1 MNIHDEI
8 TIPGQEARYG
18 DVPAWLTNSAVWPAV
33 KAQTGGG
40 QLFLHQAMGLD
51 LLGQGHN
58 LVISTGT
65 ASGKSLVFQA
75 PTLHHLVAN
84 PNATAVAVYPI
95 KALARDQVI
104 RWQSMA
110 EAAGLDPGS
119 INRIDGDVRDLT
131 QRREIL
137 QRTRLALMTPDV
149 IQQWLMAYSEP
160 LYGKRP
166 LRHDLREV
174 QNTQYNVRRFLSNLA
189 FLILDEAHTY
199 DGALGTHCLYL
210 LHRLQQKRRE
220 LMAQFEPLRVIA
232 ASATIHNPAQ
242 HLETLTGLP
251 FQVVDDRYN
260 GSPRAELTVQHVVGR
275 EPHDEGWRDLQAA
288 VREVISEDPDRS
300 YIAFIDDRQLAER
313 AAAGIEAARS
323 ITEDAIIVESRD
335 AMAYRSGLMRRER
348 IEEALRDGDIRGLAS
363 TSAMEMGID
372 IPDLQVG
379 FNLGLPHSVGK
390 LRQRAGRVG
399 RTGPGR
405 FIIVAPRHALQF
417 HEDSLDVYWNQ
428 AVEPARLYPSNPNIK
443 NTHGRCLAKE
453 TDLNGM
459 ERAIPSPTDAW
470 PEQLPQTLR
479 EIARGDHYAPEF
491 QTGDPQQ
498 PHRNDIRD
506 AADGRARI
514 MQLMPGGDMELLTSE
529 VTRREAARDAYP
541 LATYL
546 HAKQSY
552 SVLAWRESP
561 GETVI
566 TARHALP
573 RETRPITRSGATVT
587 LQQPRT
593 STLGHLE
600 YCTHAQAVAW
610 ERIVGCSIREQGD
623 ADWRDVHYGV
633 EGIPEVVTNLRTT
646 ATVIIVWQDWFDD
659 AGTRRDVARALRTVL
674 CSREAIHPADIRTTH
689 QNVQVVRDGRSSEVR
704 RAIVLWDKVGGG
716 LGLSK
721 AVADNLG
728 RYTQALLEIARSS
741 GLRSERERLL
751 REDTAALLHR
761 WAAAVAPHTLGPE
774 QTPAITE
781 YGGTTFRSQLE
792 ARWAAYFDRRGIAWE
807 YEPARFDGWT
817 PDFRLAMDGAMVYAE
832 VKPVTEFPMDVGQ
845 QVLNAGCDADVL
857 ILGSSPRHAW
867 RYRDGG
873 WCPADLG
880 PPEPSSDLG
889 EIPLPDGELSL

>member
-18 DVPAWLTNSAVWPAV
+18 DAPDWLTASPAWPAV
-33 KAQTGGG
+33 KAQTGDG
-40 QLFLHQAMGLD
+40 QLYLHQAMGLE
-51 LLGQGHN
+51 LVGQGHN

-75 PTLHHLVAN
+75 PTLDHLAAN
-84 PNATAVAVYPI
+84 PNATAIAIYPI

-110 EAAGLDPGS
+110 EAAGVDPSS

-131 QRREIL
+131 ERRQIL

-174 QNTQYNVRRFLSNLA
+174 QNTQYNVRRFISNLA

-210 LHRLQQKRRE
+210 LHRLQQKRKE
-220 LMAQFEPLRVIA
+220 LMAEFSALRVIA
-232 ASATIHNPAQ
+232 ASATIHNPSL

-260 GSPRAELTVQHVVGR
+260 GSPRAELTVQHVIGR

-348 IEEALRDGDIRGLAS
+348 IEEALREGDIRGLAS
-363 TSAMEMGID
+363 TSAMEMGMD

-379 FNLGLPHSVGK
+379 FNLGLPHSVGRV
-390 LRQRAGRVG
+390 RQRAGRVG

-405 FIIVAPRHALQF
+405 FIIVAPRHAFQF
-417 HEDSLDVYWNQ
+417 HEDSLETYWGQ
-428 AVEPARLYPSNPNIK
+428 PVEPARLYPSNPNIR

-498 PHRNDIRD
+498 PHRKDIRD

-514 MQLMPGGDMELLTSE
+514 VQLMPGGEMELLTSE
-529 VTRREAARDAYP
+529 MTRREAARDAYP
-541 LATYL
+541 LATYF

-552 SVLAWRESP
+552 SILAWRESD
-561 GETVI
+561 GDTVI
-566 TARHALP
+566 TARHAPP

-587 LQQPRT
+587 LQQPRV
-593 STLGHLE
+593 SDLGHLE

-610 ERIVGCSIREQGD
+610 ERIVGCSVREPGD
-623 ADWRDVHYGV
+623 GEWRDVHYGP
-633 EGIPEVVTNLRTT
+633 EGIPEVETNLRTT
-646 ATVIIVWQDWFDD
+646 ATIIIVWEDWFDD
-659 AGTRRDVARALRTVL
+659 ASTRRDVARALRTVM
-674 CSREAIHPADIRTTH
+674 CSRESLHPADIRTTH
-689 QNVQVVRDGRSSEVR
+689 QNIQVVRDGRSSEVR

-721 AVADNLG
+721 AIADNLG
-728 RYTQALLEIARSS
+728 RYTQALLEIARQP
-741 GLRSERERLL
+741 GQRSERERLL
-751 REDTAALLHR
+751 REDTAVALHR
-761 WAAAVAPHTLGPE
+761 WAAAVAPNTLGAE
-774 QTPAITE
+774 QTPLITE
-781 YGGTTFRSQLE
+781 YGGVTFRSQLE
-792 ARWAAYFDRRGIAWE
+792 ARWAAYFDKRGISWE
-807 YEPARFDGWT
+807 YEPARFDGWR
-817 PDFRLAMDGAMVYAE
+817 PDFRLVLGGVEAYAE
-832 VKPVTEFPMDVGQ
+832 VKPVTEFPMDVAQ
-845 QVLNAGCDADVL
+845 RVLNAGWTGDIL
-857 ILGSSPRHAW
+857 ILGQGPRHAW
-867 RYRDGG
+867 SYRDGG
-873 WCPADLG
+873 WG
-880 PPEPSSDLG
+880 SMVFNT
-889 EIPLPDGELSL
+889 

>member
-1 MNIHDEI
+1 MNIRDEI
-8 TIPGQEARYG
+8 TIPGQEARHG
-18 DVPAWLTNSAVWPAV
+18 DAPAWLSASPAWPAV
-33 KAQTGGG
+33 NAQTDDG
-40 QLFLHQAMGLD
+40 QLYLHQAMGLE
-51 LLGQGHN
+51 LVGQGHN

-75 PTLHHLVAN
+75 PTLDHLATN
-84 PNATAVAVYPI
+84 PNATAIAVYPI

-104 RWQSMA
+104 RWQNMA
-110 EAAGLDPGS
+110 EAAGLDPAA

-131 QRREIL
+131 ERRQIL

-174 QNTQYNVRRFLSNLA
+174 QNTQYNVRRFISNLA

-210 LHRLQQKRRE
+210 LHRLQQKRQE
-220 LMAQFEPLRVIA
+220 LMAQFEPLRFIA

-242 HLETLTGLP
+242 HLETLTGRP

-260 GSPRAELTVQHVVGR
+260 GSPRAELIVQHVVGR
-275 EPHDEGWRDLQAA
+275 EPHDDGWRDLQAA
-288 VREVISEDPDRS
+288 VREVISEDPERS
-300 YIAFIDDRQLAER
+300 YIAFIGDRQLAER

-348 IEEALRDGDIRGLAS
+348 IEEALRSGDIRGLAS
-363 TSAMEMGID
+363 TSAMEMGIN

-379 FNLGLPHSVGK
+379 FNLGLPHSVGRVK
-390 LRQRAGRVG
+390 QRAGRVG

-405 FIIVAPRHALQF
+405 FIIVAPCHAFQF
-417 HEDSLDVYWNQ
+417 HKESLAAYWEQ
-428 AVEPARLYPSNPNIK
+428 PVEPARLYPSNPNIK

-498 PHRNDIRD
+498 PHRGDIRD

-514 MQLMPGGDMELLTSE
+514 VQLMPGGESQPLTTELLTSE

-541 LATYL
+541 LATYF

-552 SVLAWRESP
+552 SILAWREANN
-561 GETVI
+561 ETVI
-566 TARHALP
+566 TARHAPP
-573 RETRPITRSGATVT
+573 RETRPIVRSGATVT
-587 LQQPRT
+587 LQQPRA

-610 ERIVGCSIREQGD
+610 ERIVGCSIREPGD
-623 ADWRDVHYGV
+623 GEWRDVNYGD
-633 EGIPEVVTNLRTT
+633 EGIPEVATNLRTT
-646 ATVIIVWQDWFDD
+646 ATVIIIWEDWFDD
-659 AGTRRDVARALRTVL
+659 VNTRRDVARALRTVL
-674 CSREAIHPADIRTTH
+674 CSRESIHPADIRTTH
-689 QNVQVVRDGRSSEVR
+689 QNVQVVRDGRSSEVH

-728 RYTQALLEIARSS
+728 RYTQALLEIARQPDQ
-741 GLRSERERLL
+741 RPERDRLI
-751 REDTAALLHR
+751 REDTAVLLHR

-774 QTPAITE
+774 QTPVITE
-781 YGGTTFRSQLE
+781 YMGVTFRSQLE
-792 ARWAAYFDRRGIAWE
+792 ARWAAHFDRQGIPWE
-807 YEPARFDGWT
+807 YEPAQFNGWT
-817 PDFRLAMDGAMVYAE
+817 PDFRLVLNGAETYAE
-832 VKPVTEFPMDVGQ
+832 VKPVTEFPMDVAQ
-845 QVLNAGCDADVL
+845 RLLNAGCGGDVI
-857 ILGSSPRHAW
+857 ILGQGPRHVW
-867 RYRDGG
+867 RYRNNG
-873 WCPADLG
+873 WN
-880 PPEPSSDLG
+880 
-889 EIPLPDGELSL
+889 PLEFDA

>member
-1 MNIHDEI
+1 MDIHDEI
-8 TIPGQEARYG
+8 TIPGQEARHG
-18 DVPAWLTNSAVWPAV
+18 AVPAWLADSQIWPAV
-33 KAQTGGG
+33 NAQTDGG
-40 QLFLHQAMGLD
+40 QLYLHQAMGLE

-75 PTLHHLVAN
+75 PTLDHLATH
-84 PNATAVAVYPI
+84 PNATAIAIYPI
-95 KALARDQVI
+95 KALARDQVV

-110 EAAGLDPGS
+110 EAAGLDPAA

-131 QRREIL
+131 ERRQIL

-160 LYGKRP
+160 LYGRRP

-210 LHRLQQKRRE
+210 LHRLQQKRKE

-232 ASATIHNPAQ
+232 ASATIHNAAQ
-242 HLETLTGLP
+242 HLETLTGRP

-275 EPHDEGWRDLQAA
+275 EPHDEGWRDLQTA
-288 VREVISEDPDRS
+288 VREVISDDPDRS
-300 YIAFIDDRQLAER
+300 YIAFVDDRQLAER

-335 AMAYRSGLMRRER
+335 AMAYRSGLMHRGR
-348 IEEALRDGDIRGLAS
+348 IEEALRAGDIRGLAS

-379 FNLGLPHSVGK
+379 FNLGLPHSVGRV
-390 LRQRAGRVG
+390 RQRAGRVG

-405 FIIVAPRHALQF
+405 FIIVAPRHAFQF
-417 HEDSLDVYWNQ
+417 HEDSLEIYWQ
-428 AVEPARLYPSNPNIK
+428 QPVEPARLYPSNPNIR

-479 EIARGDHYAPEF
+479 EIARGEHYAPEF

-514 MQLMPGGDMELLTSE
+514 VQLMPGGEMELLTSE

-541 LATYL
+541 LATYF

-552 SVLAWRESP
+552 SIEGWHESG

-566 TARHALP
+566 TARHAPP
-573 RETRPITRSGATVT
+573 RETRPITHSGATVT
-587 LQQPRT
+587 LQQPRV

-600 YCTHAQAVAW
+600 YCTHAQAVTW
-610 ERIVGCSIREQGD
+610 ERIVGCSLREPGD
-623 ADWRDVHYGV
+623 SEWRDVHYGA
-633 EGIPEVVTNLRTT
+633 ENIPEVVSNLRTT
-646 ATVIIVWQDWFDD
+646 ATVIIIWEDWFDD
-659 AGTRRDVARALRTVL
+659 ANTRRDVARALRTVM

-689 QNVQVVRDGRSSEVR
+689 QNVQVVRDGRGSEVQ

-721 AVADNLG
+721 AIADNLG
-728 RYTQALLEIARSS
+728 RYTQALLEIARQP
-741 GLRSERERLL
+741 GQRSERERLL
-751 REDTAALLHR
+751 REDTADQLHR
-761 WAAAVAPHTLGPE
+761 WAVAVAPQTMSPE
-774 QTPAITE
+774 QTPLITE
-781 YGGTTFRSQLE
+781 YGGVTFRSQLE

-807 YEPARFDGWT
+807 YEPARFTGWT
-817 PDFRLAMDGAMVYAE
+817 PDFRLTLEGIEAYAE
-832 VKPVTEFPMDVGQ
+832 VKPVSEFPMDVAQ
-845 QVLNAGCDADVL
+845 RILNAGCDADIL
-857 ILGSSPRHAW
+857 ILGQGSRHVW
-867 RYRDGG
+867 RY
-873 WCPADLG
+873 
-880 PPEPSSDLG
+880 
-889 EIPLPDGELSL
+889 DGERWNRLDLTADFESSQ

>member
-75 PTLHHLVAN
+75 PTLHHLAAN
-84 PNATAVAVYPI
+84 PNATAVAIYPI

>member
-8 TIPGQEARYG
+8 TIPGQEARHG
-18 DVPAWLTNSAVWPAV
+18 DAPAWLRAGPAWPAV
-33 KAQTGGG
+33 RAQTGDG
-40 QLFLHQAMGLD
+40 QLYLHQAMGLE
-51 LLGQGHN
+51 LVGQGHN

-75 PTLHHLVAN
+75 PALHHLVAN
-84 PNATAVAVYPI
+84 PNATAVAIYPI

-104 RWQSMA
+104 RWQEMA
-110 EAAGLDPGS
+110 EAAGLDPAT

-131 QRREIL
+131 ERRQIL
-137 QRTRLALMTPDV
+137 QQTRLALMTPDV

-174 QNTQYNVRRFLSNLA
+174 QNTQYNVRRFISNLA

-210 LHRLQQKRRE
+210 LHRLQQKRKE

-288 VREVISEDPDRS
+288 VREVISEDPDHS

-348 IEEALRDGDIRGLAS
+348 IEEALRSGDIRGLAS

-379 FNLGLPHSVGK
+379 FNLGLPHSVGRLK
-390 LRQRAGRVG
+390 QRAGRVG

-405 FIIVAPRHALQF
+405 FIIIAPRHAFQF
-417 HEDSLDVYWNQ
+417 HEDSLAAYWEQ
-428 AVEPARLYPSNPNIK
+428 PVEPARLYPSNPNIK

-514 MQLMPGGDMELLTSE
+514 VQLMPVGEGESLATELLTSE

-541 LATYL
+541 LATYF

-552 SVLAWRESP
+552 SILAWRETG

-566 TARHALP
+566 TARHAPP

-587 LQQPRT
+587 LQQPRA

-610 ERIVGCSIREQGD
+610 ERIVGCSIREPGD
-623 ADWRDVHYGV
+623 GEWRDVHYGA

-646 ATVIIVWQDWFDD
+646 ATVIIIWEDWFDD
-659 AGTRRDVARALRTVL
+659 ANTRRDVARALRTVM
-674 CSREAIHPADIRTTH
+674 CSRESIHPADIRTTH

-728 RYTQALLEIARSS
+728 RYTQALLEIVRHP
-741 GLRSERERLL
+741 GQRSERERLL
-751 REDTAALLHR
+751 REDTAAALHR
-761 WAAAVAPHTLGPE
+761 WAANVAPDTLNPE
-774 QTPAITE
+774 QTPVITE

-792 ARWAAYFDRRGIAWE
+792 ARWAAYFDKRGITWE
-807 YEPARFDGWT
+807 YEPVQFDGWT
-817 PDFRLAMDGAMVYAE
+817 PDFRLVMDGVQVYAE
-832 VKPVTEFPMDVGQ
+832 VKPVTEFPMDVAQ
-845 QVLNAGCDADVL
+845 RILNAGCGDDVL
-857 ILGSSPRHAW
+857 ILGNGPRHAW
-867 RYRDGG
+867 RYDGDG
-873 WCPADLG
+873 WSAVNLTT
-880 PPEPSSDLG
+880 
-889 EIPLPDGELSL
+889 

>member
-8 TIPGQEARYG
+8 TIPGQEARHS
-18 DVPAWLTNSAVWPAV
+18 DAPVWLTASPVWPAV
-33 KAQTGGG
+33 KGQTGGG
-40 QLFLHQAMGLD
+40 HLYLHQAMGLE
-51 LLGQGHN
+51 LVGQGHN
-58 LVISTGT
+58 VVISTGT

-75 PTLHHLVAN
+75 PTLHHLVTN
-84 PNATAVAVYPI
+84 PNATAIAVYPI
-95 KALARDQVI
+95 KALARDQVT
-104 RWQSMA
+104 RWQGMA
-110 EAAGLDPGS
+110 EAAGLDPEG

-131 QRREIL
+131 ERRQIL

-174 QNTQYNVRRFLSNLA
+174 QNTQYNVRRFISNLA

-210 LHRLQQKRRE
+210 LHRLQQKRKE
-220 LMAQFEPLRVIA
+220 LMAEFQPLRVIA

-251 FQVVDDRYN
+251 FQVVDERYN

-275 EPHDEGWRDLQAA
+275 EPHDQGWRDLQAA
-288 VREVISEDPDRS
+288 VREVISENLDRS

-313 AAAGIEAARS
+313 AAAGIEAAHS

-348 IEEALRDGDIRGLAS
+348 IEEALRSGDIRGLAS

-372 IPDLQVG
+372 IPDLQVA
-379 FNLGLPHSVGK
+379 FNLGLPHSVGRVK
-390 LRQRAGRVG
+390 QRAGRVG

-405 FIIVAPRHALQF
+405 FIIVAPRHAFQF
-417 HEDSLDVYWNQ
+417 HEDSLANYWEQ
-428 AVEPARLYPSNPNIK
+428 AVEPARLYPSNPNIR

-459 ERAIPSPTDAW
+459 ERSIPSPTDAW
-470 PEQLPQTLR
+470 PDQLPQTLR

-514 MQLMPGGDMELLTSE
+514 VQLMPGGEGESLATELLTSE

-552 SVLAWRESP
+552 SVLAWRESG

-566 TARHALP
+566 TARHAPP

-587 LQQPRT
+587 LQQSRA

-610 ERIVGCSIREQGD
+610 ERIVGCSIREPGD
-623 ADWRDVHYGV
+623 SEWRDVHYGA

-646 ATVIIVWQDWFDD
+646 ATLIIIWEDWFDD
-659 AGTRRDVARALRTVL
+659 VNTRRDVARALRTVM
-674 CSREAIHPADIRTTH
+674 CSRESIHPADVRTTH
-689 QNVQVVRDGRSSEVR
+689 QNVQVVRDGRSSEVH

-728 RYTQALLEIARSS
+728 RYTQALLEIARQP
-741 GLRSERERLL
+741 GQRSERERLL
-751 REDTAALLHR
+751 REDTASLLHR
-761 WAAAVAPHTLGPE
+761 WAAAVVPNTLKPE
-774 QTPAITE
+774 QTPVITE
-781 YGGTTFRSQLE
+781 YGSVTFRSQLE
-792 ARWAAYFDRRGIAWE
+792 ARWAAWFDRRSIPWE
-807 YEPARFDGWT
+807 YEPARFGGWT
-817 PDFRLAMDGAMVYAE
+817 PDFRLILSGVEVYAE
-832 VKPVTEFPMDVGQ
+832 VKPVNEFPMDVAERI
-845 QVLNAGCDADVL
+845 LSSGCDCDVL
-857 ILGSSPRHAW
+857 VLGQGPRHAW
-867 RYRDGG
+867 RYRGDG
-873 WCPADLG
+873 WEPMDLTG
-880 PPEPSSDLG
+880 G
-889 EIPLPDGELSL
+889 R

>member
-1 MNIHDEI
+1 M
-8 TIPGQEARYG
+8 
-18 DVPAWLTNSAVWPAV
+18 
-33 KAQTGGG
+33 
-40 QLFLHQAMGLD
+40 
-51 LLGQGHN
+51 
-58 LVISTGT
+58 
-65 ASGKSLVFQA
+65 
-75 PTLHHLVAN
+75 
-84 PNATAVAVYPI
+84 
-95 KALARDQVI
+95 
-104 RWQSMA
+104 
-110 EAAGLDPGS
+110 
-119 INRIDGDVRDLT
+119 
-131 QRREIL
+131 
-137 QRTRLALMTPDV
+137 
-149 IQQWLMAYSEP
+149 
-160 LYGKRP
+160 
-166 LRHDLREV
+166 
-174 QNTQYNVRRFLSNLA
+174 RRFISNLA

-220 LMAQFEPLRVIA
+220 LMAQFEPLRIIA
-232 ASATIHNPAQ
+232 ASATTHNPAQ

-260 GSPRAELTVQHVVGR
+260 GSPRAELTVQHAVGR
-275 EPHDEGWRDLQAA
+275 DPHDEGWRDLQAA

-348 IEEALRDGDIRGLAS
+348 IEEALREGDIRGLAS

-390 LRQRAGRVG
+390 LKQRAGRVG

-405 FIIVAPRHALQF
+405 FIIMAPHHALQF
-417 HEDSLDVYWNQ
+417 HEDSLEMYWNQ
-428 AVEPARLYPSNPNIK
+428 PVEPARLYPSNPNIK

-514 MQLMPGGDMELLTSE
+514 VQLMPGGEMELLTSE

-552 SVLAWRESP
+552 SILAWRETG

-566 TARHALP
+566 TARHAPP

-587 LQQPRT
+587 LQQPRM
-593 STLGHLE
+593 SNLGHLE

-610 ERIVGCSIREQGD
+610 ERIVGCSIRETGD
-623 ADWRDVHYGV
+623 ADWRDVNYGA
-633 EGIPEVVTNLRTT
+633 EGIPETESLDN
-646 ATVIIVWQDWFDD
+646 DSEPGSYF
-659 AGTRRDVARALRTVL
+659 RRR
-674 CSREAIHPADIRTTH
+674 
-689 QNVQVVRDGRSSEVR
+689 
-704 RAIVLWDKVGGG
+704 
-716 LGLSK
+716 
-721 AVADNLG
+721 
-728 RYTQALLEIARSS
+728 
-741 GLRSERERLL
+741 
-751 REDTAALLHR
+751 
-761 WAAAVAPHTLGPE
+761 
-774 QTPAITE
+774 
-781 YGGTTFRSQLE
+781 
-792 ARWAAYFDRRGIAWE
+792 
-807 YEPARFDGWT
+807 
-817 PDFRLAMDGAMVYAE
+817 
-832 VKPVTEFPMDVGQ
+832 
-845 QVLNAGCDADVL
+845 
-857 ILGSSPRHAW
+857 
-867 RYRDGG
+867 
-873 WCPADLG
+873 
-880 PPEPSSDLG
+880 
-889 EIPLPDGELSL
+889 

>member
-1 MNIHDEI
+1 MDIRDEI
-8 TIPGQEARYG
+8 TIPGQEARHG
-18 DVPAWLTNSAVWPAV
+18 DVPAWLSASPVWNAV
-33 KAQTGGG
+33 
-40 QLFLHQAMGLD
+40 
-51 LLGQGHN
+51 
-58 LVISTGT
+58 
-65 ASGKSLVFQA
+65 
-75 PTLHHLVAN
+75 
-84 PNATAVAVYPI
+84 

-104 RWQSMA
+104 RWQEMA
-110 EAAGLDPGS
+110 KVAGLDPAA

-131 QRREIL
+131 ERRQIL

-160 LYGKRP
+160 LYGRRP

-174 QNTQYNVRRFLSNLA
+174 QNTQYNVRRFISNLA

-251 FQVVDDRYN
+251 FQVVDDGYN

-348 IEEALRDGDIRGLAS
+348 IEEALRAGGIRGLAS
-363 TSAMEMGID
+363 TSAMEMGMD

-379 FNLGLPHSVGK
+379 FNLGLPHSVGRLK
-390 LRQRAGRVG
+390 QRAGRVG

-405 FIIVAPRHALQF
+405 FIIVAPRRAFQF
-417 HEDSLDVYWNQ
+417 HEDSLDTYWNQ
-428 AVEPARLYPSNPNIK
+428 PVDPARLYPSNPNIR

-470 PEQLPQTLR
+470 PEKLPQTLR

-514 MQLMPGGDMELLTSE
+514 MQLMPGGEMELLTSE
-529 VTRREAARDAYP
+529 MTRREAARDAYP
-541 LATYL
+541 LATYF

-552 SVLAWRESP
+552 SVLAWRETG

-566 TARHALP
+566 TARHAP
-573 RETRPITRSGATVT
+573 PSETRPIIRSGATVT
-587 LQQPRT
+587 LQEPRA

-610 ERIVGCSIREQGD
+610 ERIVGCSVREPGD
-623 ADWRDVHYGV
+623 AEWRDIHYGA
-633 EGIPEVVTNLRTT
+633 EGIPEVVSNLRTT
-646 ATVIIVWQDWFDD
+646 ATAIIIWEDWFDD
-659 AGTRRDVARALRTVL
+659 ANTRRDVARALRTVM
-674 CSREAIHPADIRTTH
+674 CSREAVHPADIRTTH
-689 QNVQVVRDGRSSEVR
+689 QNVLVVRDGRSSEVP
-704 RAIVLWDKVGGG
+704 RAVAIWDKVGGG

-728 RYTQALLEIARSS
+728 RYTQALLEIARQP
-741 GLRSERERLL
+741 GQRSERDRLL
-751 REDTAALLHR
+751 REATAAALHR
-761 WAAAVAPHTLGPE
+761 WATAVAPNTLGPE
-774 QTPAITE
+774 QAPVITE
-781 YGGTTFRSQLE
+781 YGGITFRSQLE
-792 ARWAAYFDRRGIAWE
+792 ARWAAYFDRHSISWE
-807 YEPARFDGWT
+807 YEPARFSGWT
-817 PDFRLAMDGAMVYAE
+817 PDFRLVLDGGEAYAE
-832 VKPVTEFPMDVGQ
+832 VKPVSEFPMDVAQ
-845 QVLNAGCDADVL
+845 RLLNAGCNGDIF
-857 ILGSSPRHAW
+857 ILGRGPRHIW
-867 RYRDGG
+867 RYRGEG
-873 WCPADLG
+873 WMPT
-880 PPEPSSDLG
+880 
-889 EIPLPDGELSL
+889 ELVQ

>member
-18 DVPAWLTNSAVWPAV
+18 DAPAWLTASPAWPAV
-33 KAQTGGG
+33 RAQTGDG
-40 QLFLHQAMGLD
+40 QLYLHQSMGLE
-51 LLGQGHN
+51 LVGQGHN

-84 PNATAVAVYPI
+84 PNATAIAIYPI

-110 EAAGLDPGS
+110 EAAGLDPDS

-131 QRREIL
+131 ERRQVL

-174 QNTQYNVRRFLSNLA
+174 QNTQYNVRRFISNLA

-260 GSPRAELTVQHVVGR
+260 GSPRAAITVQHVVGR

-288 VREVISEDPDRS
+288 VREVISENPDRS

-348 IEEALRDGDIRGLAS
+348 IEKALRDGDIRGLAS

-379 FNLGLPHSVGK
+379 FNLGLPHSVGRVK
-390 LRQRAGRVG
+390 QRAGRVG

-405 FIIVAPRHALQF
+405 FVIVAPRHAFQF
-417 HEDSLDVYWNQ
+417 HEDSLAAYWQ
-428 AVEPARLYPSNPNIK
+428 QPVEPARLYPSNPNIK

-506 AADGRARI
+506 ASDGRARI
-514 MQLMPGGDMELLTSE
+514 VQLMPGGEGEPLSTELLTSE

-541 LATYL
+541 LATYF

-552 SVLAWRESP
+552 SVLAWRES
-561 GETVI
+561 GAETVI
-566 TARHALP
+566 TARHAPP
-573 RETRPITRSGATVT
+573 RETRPIIRGGATVT
-587 LQQPRT
+587 LQQPRA

-610 ERIVGCSIREQGD
+610 ERIVGCSIREAGD
-623 ADWRDVHYGV
+623 GEWRDAHYGA

-646 ATVIIVWQDWFDD
+646 ATVIIIWEDWFDD
-659 AGTRRDVARALRTVL
+659 ANTRRDVARALRTVM
-674 CSREAIHPADIRTTH
+674 CSRESIHPADIRTTH

-721 AVADNLG
+721 AMANNLG
-728 RYTQALLEIARSS
+728 RYTQALLEVSRSS
-741 GLRSERERLL
+741 GQRLERDRLL
-751 REDTAALLHR
+751 REDTAALLRR
-761 WAAAVAPHTLGPE
+761 WAVAVAPHTLGPE
-774 QTPAITE
+774 QTPVITE
-781 YGGTTFRSQLE
+781 YGGVTFRSQLE
-792 ARWAAYFDRRGIAWE
+792 ARWAAYFDRRGIPWE
-807 YEPARFDGWT
+807 YEPAQFNGWT
-817 PDFRLAMDGAMVYAE
+817 PDFRLVLDGIQAYAE
-832 VKPVTEFPMDVGQ
+832 VKPVSEFPMDVAQ
-845 QVLNAGCDADVL
+845 RILNAGCGSDVL
-857 ILGSSPRHAW
+857 VLGQGPRHAW
-867 RYRDGG
+867 RYRGDS
-873 WCPADLG
+873 WYLAD
-880 PPEPSSDLG
+880 PMA
-889 EIPLPDGELSL
+889 

>member
-1 MNIHDEI
+1 MDIHSEI
-8 TIPGQEARYG
+8 TIPGQGARHG
-18 DVPAWLTNSAVWPAV
+18 DAPPWLSASPVWPEV
-33 KAQTGGG
+33 KTQTGDG
-40 QLFLHQAMGLD
+40 QLYLHQAMALA

-75 PTLHHLVAN
+75 PTLHHLATN
-84 PNATAVAVYPI
+84 PSATAIAIYPI

-104 RWQSMA
+104 RWQNMA
-110 EAAGLDPGS
+110 EAAGLDPAS

-131 QRREIL
+131 ERRQIL

-160 LYGKRP
+160 LYGRRP

-199 DGALGTHCLYL
+199 DGALGTHCFYL

-220 LMAQFEPLRVIA
+220 LMAQFEPLRMIA

-260 GSPRAELTVQHVVGR
+260 GSPRADLTVQHVVGR

-348 IEEALRDGDIRGLAS
+348 IEEALRAGDIRGLAS
-363 TSAMEMGID
+363 TSAMELGID

-379 FNLGLPHSVGK
+379 FNLGLPHSVGRLK
-390 LRQRAGRVG
+390 QRAGRVG
-399 RTGPGR
+399 RTGPGP
-405 FIIVAPRHALQF
+405 FIIVAPRHAFQF
-417 HEDSLDVYWNQ
+417 HEDSLAAYWEQ
-428 AVEPARLYPSNPNIK
+428 PVEPARLYPSNPNIQ

-470 PEQLPQTLR
+470 PEQLPQTLW

-514 MQLMPGGDMELLTSE
+514 VQLMPGGEMELLTSE

-541 LATYL
+541 LATYF

-552 SVLAWRESP
+552 SILAWRESG

-566 TARHALP
+566 TARHAPP

-587 LQQPRT
+587 LQQPRV
-593 STLGHLE
+593 SALGHLE

-610 ERIVGCSIREQGD
+610 ERIIGCSIREPGD
-623 ADWRDVHYGV
+623 AEWRDVNYGT
-633 EGIPEVVTNLRTT
+633 EGIPEVVSNLRTT
-646 ATVIIVWQDWFDD
+646 ATVIIIWEDWFDD
-659 AGTRRDVARALRTVL
+659 ANTRRDVAQALRTVL
-674 CSREAIHPADIRTTH
+674 CSRESIHPADIRTTH

-704 RAIVLWDKVGGG
+704 RAIVIWDKVGGG

-728 RYTQALLEIARSS
+728 RYTQALLEIARQP
-741 GLRSERERLL
+741 GQRSERDRLL
-751 REDTAALLHR
+751 REDTAAALHR
-761 WAAAVAPHTLGPE
+761 WAVAVAPNTLSPE
-774 QTPAITE
+774 QTPVITE
-781 YGGTTFRSQLE
+781 YGGVTFRSQLE
-792 ARWAAYFDRRGIAWE
+792 ARWAAWFDKRGIAWE
-807 YEPARFDGWT
+807 YEPVQFDGWT
-817 PDFRLAMDGAMVYAE
+817 PDFRLALEGVEAYAE
-832 VKPVTEFPMDVGQ
+832 VKPVSEFPMDVAQ
-845 QVLNAGCDADVL
+845 RILSAGCSGDVL
-857 ILGSSPRHAW
+857 ILGHGPRHAW
-867 RYRDGG
+867 RYRGDG
-873 WCPADLG
+873 WHLVDLTG
-880 PPEPSSDLG
+880 
-889 EIPLPDGELSL
+889 

>member
-1 MNIHDEI
+1 MDIHDEI
-8 TIPGQEARYG
+8 TIPGQEARHG
-18 DVPAWLTNSAVWPAV
+18 DAPAWLSASPTWPAV
-33 KAQTGGG
+33 KAQTGAG
-40 QLFLHQAMGLD
+40 QLYLHQAMGLD

-75 PTLHHLVAN
+75 PTLHHLAIH
-84 PNATAVAVYPI
+84 PNATAIAIYPI
-95 KALARDQVI
+95 KARARDQVI
-104 RWQSMA
+104 RWQNMA
-110 EAAGLDPGS
+110 KAAGLDPAA

-131 QRREIL
+131 ERRQIL

-160 LYGKRP
+160 LHGRRP

-174 QNTQYNVRRFLSNLA
+174 QNTQYNVRRFISNLA

-220 LMAQFEPLRVIA
+220 LMSQFEPLRVIA

-242 HLETLTGLP
+242 HLETLTGMP
-251 FQVVDDRYN
+251 FQVVEDRYN

-288 VREVISEDPDRS
+288 VREVIGEDPERS

-348 IEEALRDGDIRGLAS
+348 IEEALRAGDIRGLAS
-363 TSAMEMGID
+363 TGAMELGMD

-379 FNLGLPHSVGK
+379 FNLGLPHSVGRLK
-390 LRQRAGRVG
+390 QRAGRVG

-405 FIIVAPRHALQF
+405 FIIVAPRHAFQF
-417 HEDSLDVYWNQ
+417 HEDSLAVYWEQ
-428 AVEPARLYPSNPNIK
+428 PVEPARLYPSNPNIR

-459 ERAIPSPTDAW
+459 ERNIPSPTDAW

-514 MQLMPGGDMELLTSE
+514 
-529 VTRREAARDAYP
+529 
-541 LATYL
+541 
-546 HAKQSY
+546 
-552 SVLAWRESP
+552 
-561 GETVI
+561 
-566 TARHALP
+566 
-573 RETRPITRSGATVT
+573 
-587 LQQPRT
+587 
-593 STLGHLE
+593 
-600 YCTHAQAVAW
+600 
-610 ERIVGCSIREQGD
+610 
-623 ADWRDVHYGV
+623 
-633 EGIPEVVTNLRTT
+633 
-646 ATVIIVWQDWFDD
+646 
-659 AGTRRDVARALRTVL
+659 GT
-674 CSREAIHPADIRTTH
+674 
-689 QNVQVVRDGRSSEVR
+689 DGR
-704 RAIVLWDKVGGG
+704 A
-716 LGLSK
+716 
-721 AVADNLG
+721 
-728 RYTQALLEIARSS
+728 S
-741 GLRSERERLL
+741 GQRSERERLL
-751 REDTAALLHR
+751 REDTAATLHR
-761 WAAAVAPHTLGPE
+761 WAAAVAPNTLSPE
-774 QTPAITE
+774 QTPVITE

-792 ARWAAYFDRRGIAWE
+792 ARWAAYFNRRGITWE

-817 PDFRLAMDGAMVYAE
+817 PDFRLVMDGVEAYAE
-832 VKPVTEFPMDVGQ
+832 VKPVTEFPMDVAQ
-845 QVLNAGCDADVL
+845 RVLNAGCDADVL
-857 ILGSSPRHAW
+857 ILGNGPRHAW
-867 RYRDGG
+867 LHRDGG
-873 WCPADLG
+873 WGLVDVTA
-880 PPEPSSDLG
+880 
-889 EIPLPDGELSL
+889 

>member
-8 TIPGQEARYG
+8 TIPGQEARHG
-18 DVPAWLTNSAVWPAV
+18 DAPAWVSASPVWPAV
-33 KAQTGGG
+33 KAQTGDG
-40 QLFLHQAMGLD
+40 QLYLHQAMGLE
-51 LLGQGHN
+51 LVGQGHN

-75 PTLHHLVAN
+75 PALDHLAAN
-84 PNATAVAVYPI
+84 PNATAIAIYPI

-104 RWQSMA
+104 RWQEMA
-110 EAAGLDPGS
+110 EAAGLDPAA

-131 QRREIL
+131 ERRQVL

-174 QNTQYNVRRFLSNLA
+174 QNTQYNVRRFISNLA

-220 LMAQFEPLRVIA
+220 LMSEFEPLRVIA
-232 ASATIHNPAQ
+232 ASATIHNPAR

-300 YIAFIDDRQLAER
+300 YIAFVDDRQLAER

-348 IEEALRDGDIRGLAS
+348 IEEALRSGDIRGIAS

-379 FNLGLPHSVGK
+379 FNLGLPHSVGRV
-390 LRQRAGRVG
+390 RQRAGRVG

-405 FIIVAPRHALQF
+405 FIVVAPRHAFQF
-417 HEDSLDVYWNQ
+417 HENSLETYWQ
-428 AVEPARLYPSNPNIK
+428 QPVEPARLYPSNPNIR

-453 TDLNGM
+453 TDMNGM
-459 ERAIPSPTDAW
+459 ERSIPSPTDAW
-470 PEQLPQTLR
+470 PDQLPQTLK

-498 PHRNDIRD
+498 PHRGDIRD

-514 MQLMPGGDMELLTSE
+514 MQLMPGGEMELLTSE
-529 VTRREAARDAYP
+529 VSRREAARDAYP
-541 LATYL
+541 LATYF

-552 SVLAWRESP
+552 SILAWRESG

-566 TARHALP
+566 TARHAPP

-587 LQQPRT
+587 LQQARA

-610 ERIVGCSIREQGD
+610 ERIVGCSIRESGD
-623 ADWRDVHYGV
+623 AEWRDAHYGA
-633 EGIPEVVTNLRTT
+633 EGIPEVETNLRTT
-646 ATVIIVWQDWFDD
+646 ATVIIIWEDWFDD
-659 AGTRRDVARALRTVL
+659 ANTRRDVARALRTVL
-674 CSREAIHPADIRTTH
+674 CSRESVHPADIRTTH
-689 QNVQVVRDGRSSEVR
+689 QNVQVVRNGRNSEVS
-704 RAIVLWDKVGGG
+704 RAIVIWDKVGGG

-728 RYTQALLEIARSS
+728 RYTQSLLEIARQP
-741 GLRSERERLL
+741 GQRSEREHLL
-751 REDTAALLHR
+751 SENTATALHR
-761 WAAAVAPHTLGPE
+761 WAAAVAPNTLSPE
-774 QTPAITE
+774 QTPVVTE
-781 YGGTTFRSQLE
+781 YGDTVFRSQLE
-792 ARWAAYFDRRGIAWE
+792 ARWAAYFDNRGIAWE
-807 YEPARFDGWT
+807 YEPVRRDGWT
-817 PDFRLAMDGAMVYAE
+817 PDFRLVLNSVEAYAE
-832 VKPVTEFPMDVGQ
+832 VKPVSEFPMDVAQ
-845 QVLNAGCDADVL
+845 RILSSGCRDVV
-857 ILGSSPRHAW
+857 ILGQGPRHVW
-867 RYRDGG
+867 RYRGDG
-873 WCPADLG
+873 WAPVDLTA
-880 PPEPSSDLG
+880 
-889 EIPLPDGELSL
+889 

>member
-8 TIPGQEARYG
+8 KIPGQEARHG
-18 DVPAWLTNSAVWPAV
+18 EVPAWLADSPVWPAV
-33 KAQTGGG
+33 RAQTGGG
-40 QLFLHQAMGLD
+40 QLFLHQATGLE

-75 PTLHHLVAN
+75 PTLHHLATH
-84 PNATAVAVYPI
+84 PNATAIAIYPI

-104 RWQSMA
+104 RWRNLA
-110 EAAGLDPGS
+110 EAAGLDPAA

-131 QRREIL
+131 ERRQIL

-160 LYGKRP
+160 LYDKRP

-189 FLILDEAHTY
+189 YLILDEAHTY

-210 LHRLQQKRRE
+210 VQRLQQKRRE
-220 LMAQFEPLRVIA
+220 LMSRFEPLRVIA

-251 FQVVDDRYN
+251 FQVVDDRYD
-260 GSPRAELTVQHVVGR
+260 GSPRAELTVQHAVGR
-275 EPHDEGWRDLQAA
+275 APHDEGWRDLQDA
-288 VREVISEDPDRS
+288 VREVLSEDPERS
-300 YIAFIDDRQLAER
+300 YIAFVDDRQLAER

-348 IEEALRDGDIRGLAS
+348 IEEALRAGEIRGIAS
-363 TSAMEMGID
+363 TSAMELGID

-379 FNLGLPHSVGK
+379 FNLGLPHSVGRLK
-390 LRQRAGRVG
+390 QRAGRVG
-399 RTGPGR
+399 RNSPGQ
-405 FIIVAPRHALQF
+405 FIIVAPRHAFQF
-417 HEDSLDVYWNQ
+417 HDDSLETYWQ
-428 AVEPARLYPSNPNIK
+428 QPVEPARLYPSNPNIK
-443 NTHGRCLAKE
+443 NTHGRCLARE

-459 ERAIPSPTDAW
+459 ERDIPSPTDAW
-470 PEQLPQTLR
+470 PEQLPETLR

-514 MQLMPGGDMELLTSE
+514 VQILPEGETELLTSE
-529 VTRREAARDAYP
+529 ATRREAARDAHP
-541 LATYL
+541 LATYF

-552 SVLAWRESP
+552 SILGWRETR

-566 TARHALP
+566 TARHAPP
-573 RETRPITRSGATVT
+573 RETRPITRSGATLT

-593 STLGHLE
+593 SELGHLE

-610 ERIVGCSIREQGD
+610 ERIVGCAVREPGD
-623 ADWRDVHYGV
+623 GEWREVHYDG
-633 EGIPEVVTNLRTT
+633 EGIPEVMTSLRTT
-646 ATVIIVWQDWFDD
+646 ATLIIVWEEWFDD
-659 AGTRRDVARALRTVL
+659 ANTRRDVARALRTVM
-674 CSREAIHPADIRTTH
+674 CGRESIHPADIRTTH
-689 QNVQVVRDGRSSEVR
+689 QNIQVVRDGRSSEVS
-704 RAIVLWDKVGGG
+704 RAIVIWDRVGGG

-728 RYTQALLEIARSS
+728 RYTQSLLEIARQP
-741 GLRSERERLL
+741 GQRSEQERLL
-751 REDTAALLHR
+751 REDTAAALHR
-761 WAAAVAPHTLGPE
+761 WAASMAPHTMGSE
-774 QTPAITE
+774 NTPAITE
-781 YGGTTFRSQLE
+781 YAGTIFRSQLE
-792 ARWAAYFDRRGIAWE
+792 ARWAAYFDQRGIAWQ
-807 YEPARFDGWT
+807 YEPVRLSGWT
-817 PDFRLAMDGAMVYAE
+817 PDFRLVLNGAEAYAE
-832 VKPVTEFPMDVGQ
+832 VKPVSEFPMDVAQ
-845 QVLNAGCDADVL
+845 RVLNAGWTGDIL
-857 ILGSSPRHAW
+857 ILGREPRHAW
-867 RYRDGG
+867 RHRGDG
-873 WCPADLG
+873 WTPVDLAA
-880 PPEPSSDLG
+880 
-889 EIPLPDGELSL
+889 

>member
-18 DVPAWLTNSAVWPAV
+18 DVPGWLTDSAVWPAV
-33 KAQTGGG
+33 KDQTGGG
-40 QLFLHQAMGLD
+40 QLYLHQAMGLE

-160 LYGKRP
+160 LYGRRP

-174 QNTQYNVRRFLSNLA
+174 QNTQYNVRRFISNLA

-199 DGALGTHCLYL
+199 DGALSTHCLYL

-260 GSPRAELTVQHVVGR
+260 GSPRAELTVQHAVGR
-275 EPHDEGWRDLQAA
+275 DPHDEGWRDLQAA

-348 IEEALRDGDIRGLAS
+348 IEEALREGDIRGLAS
-363 TSAMEMGID
+363 TSTMEMGID

-390 LRQRAGRVG
+390 VKQRAGRVG

-405 FIIVAPRHALQF
+405 FIIIAPRHALQF
-417 HEDSLDVYWNQ
+417 HEDSLETYWNQ
-428 AVEPARLYPSNPNIK
+428 PVEPARLYPSNPNIK

-459 ERAIPSPTDAW
+459 ERSIPSPTDAW
-470 PEQLPQTLR
+470 PDQLPQTLR

-514 MQLMPGGDMELLTSE
+514 VQLMPGGEMELLTSE

-552 SVLAWRESP
+552 SVLAWRETG

-566 TARHALP
+566 TARHAPP
-573 RETRPITRSGATVT
+573 RETRPIIRSGSTVT
-587 LQQPRT
+587 LQQPRM

-610 ERIVGCSIREQGD
+610 EHIVGCSIRETGD
-623 ADWRDVHYGV
+623 ADWREVDYSA

-646 ATVIIVWQDWFDD
+646 ATVIIIWEDWFDD
-659 AGTRRDVARALRTVL
+659 ANTRRDVARALRTVL
-674 CSREAIHPADIRTTH
+674 CSRESIHPADIRTTH

-728 RYTQALLEIARSS
+728 CYTQALLEIARSS
-741 GLRSERERLL
+741 GQRSERERLL
-751 REDTAALLHR
+751 KEDTAALLHR
-761 WAAAVAPHTLGPE
+761 WAAAVAPNTLGPE

-792 ARWAAYFDRRGIAWE
+792 ARWAAHFDRRGITWE
-807 YEPARFDGWT
+807 YEPTRFDGWT
-817 PDFRLAMDGAMVYAE
+817 PDFRLVMDGAQVYAE
-832 VKPVTEFPMDVGQ
+832 VKPVSEFPMDVAQ
-845 QVLNAGCDADVL
+845 RIIHAGWGGDIL
-857 ILGSSPRHAW
+857 ILGQGPRRAW

-873 WCPADLG
+873 WGPTDLTV
-880 PPEPSSDLG
+880 
-889 EIPLPDGELSL
+889 

>member
-1 MNIHDEI
+1 MEIQDEI
-8 TIPGQEARYG
+8 TIPGQEARHG
-18 DVPAWLTNSAVWPAV
+18 ETPSWLAGSPTWPAV

-40 QLFLHQAMGLD
+40 QLYLHQAMGLE

-75 PTLHHLVAN
+75 PTLHHLATH
-84 PNATAVAVYPI
+84 PNATAIAIYPI
-95 KALARDQVI
+95 KALARDQVL
-104 RWQSMA
+104 RWRNMA
-110 EAAGLDPGS
+110 EAAGLDPAG

-131 QRREIL
+131 ERRLIL

-160 LYGKRP
+160 LYGRRP

-220 LMAQFEPLRVIA
+220 LMAQFEPLRMIA

-242 HLETLTGLP
+242 HLETLAGMP
-251 FQVVDDRYN
+251 FQVVDDRYD
-260 GSPRAELTVQHVVGR
+260 GSPRAELTVQHAVGR

-288 VREVISEDPDRS
+288 VREVINDDPDRS
-300 YIAFIDDRQLAER
+300 YIAFVDDRQLAER

-335 AMAYRSGLMRRER
+335 AMAYRSGLMQRER
-348 IEEALRDGDIRGLAS
+348 IEEALRAGDIRGIAS

-379 FNLGLPHSVGK
+379 FNLGLPHSVGRI
-390 LRQRAGRVG
+390 RQRAGRVG
-399 RTGPGR
+399 RNSPGR
-405 FIIVAPRHALQF
+405 FIIIAPRRAFQF
-417 HEDSLDVYWNQ
+417 HEDSLAAYWRQ
-428 AVEPARLYPSNPNIK
+428 PVEPARLYPSNPNIR

-453 TDLNGM
+453 TDLNGT
-459 ERAIPSPTDAW
+459 ERSIPSPTDAW

-479 EIARGDHYAPEF
+479 EIARGEHYAPEF

-514 MQLMPGGDMELLTSE
+514 LQVMPGGETELLTSE

-541 LATYL
+541 LATYF

-552 SVLAWRESP
+552 TIEGWRESG

-566 TARHALP
+566 TARHAPP
-573 RETRPITRSGATVT
+573 RETRPIIQNGATVT
-587 LQQPRT
+587 LQQPRV
-593 STLGHLE
+593 SEQGHLE
-600 YCTHAQAVAW
+600 YCAHARAVAW
-610 ERIVGCSIREQGD
+610 ERIVGCSVREPGD
-623 ADWRDVHYGV
+623 SEWRDVHYGA

-646 ATVIIVWQDWFDD
+646 ATVVIIWEDWFDD
-659 AGTRRDVARALRTVL
+659 TNTRRDVARALRTVM
-674 CSREAIHPADIRTTH
+674 CSRESIHPADIRTTH
-689 QNVQVVRDGRSSEVR
+689 QNVQVVRDGRSSEVN
-704 RAIVLWDKVGGG
+704 RAIVIWDKVGGG
-716 LGLSK
+716 LGLTK

-728 RYTQALLEIARSS
+728 RYAQALLEIARQP
-741 GLRSERERLL
+741 GPRSERERLL
-751 REDTAALLHR
+751 REDTAAALHR
-761 WAAAVAPHTLGPE
+761 WAASVAPHTLDPE
-774 QTPAITE
+774 QTPVITE
-781 YGGTTFRSQLE
+781 YAGATFRSQLE
-792 ARWAAYFDRRGIAWE
+792 ARWAAWFDKRGIAWE

-817 PDFRLAMDGAMVYAE
+817 PDFRLVMDGVETYAE
-832 VKPVTEFPMDVGQ
+832 VKPVSEFPLDVAQ
-845 QVLNAGCDADVL
+845 RILNSGWTGDVF

-867 RYRDGG
+867 RYRGDG
-873 WCPADLG
+873 WAPVDL
-880 PPEPSSDLG
+880 PK
-889 EIPLPDGELSL
+889 

>member
-1 MNIHDEI
+1 MNVHDEI
-8 TIPGQEARYG
+8 IIPGQEARHG
-18 DVPAWLTNSAVWPAV
+18 AMPAWLADSPVWRAVN
-33 KAQTGGG
+33 AQTGGG
-40 QLFLHQAMGLD
+40 QLYLHQAMGLE

-75 PTLHHLVAN
+75 PTLHHLATH
-84 PNATAVAVYPI
+84 PNATAIAIYPI

-104 RWQSMA
+104 RWRNLA
-110 EAAGLDPGS
+110 EATGLDPES

-131 QRREIL
+131 ERRQIL

-160 LYGKRP
+160 LYGRRP

-220 LMAQFEPLRVIA
+220 LMSQFEPLRIIA

-251 FQVVDDRYN
+251 FQVVDDRYD
-260 GSPRAELTVQHVVGR
+260 GSPRAELMVQHVIGR

-288 VREVISEDPDRS
+288 VREVISDDPARS
-300 YIAFIDDRQLAER
+300 YIAFVDDRQLAER

-335 AMAYRSGLMRRER
+335 AMAYRSGLMRREQ
-348 IEEALRDGDIRGLAS
+348 IEDALKAGDIRGLAS
-363 TSAMEMGID
+363 TSAMELGID

-379 FNLGLPHSVGK
+379 FNLGLPHSVGR

-405 FIIVAPRHALQF
+405 FIIVAPQHTFQF
-417 HEDSLDVYWNQ
+417 HEDSLETYWHQ
-428 AVEPARLYPSNPNIK
+428 SVEPARLYPSNPNIK

-479 EIARGDHYAPEF
+479 EIARGEHYAPEF

-514 MQLMPGGDMELLTSE
+514 VQLMPGGESEPPTTELHQRGYPPGGSPRRLPAGHLLPRQAELLRLSLAGD
-529 VTRREAARDAYP
+529 RRRDGDHGAARSPTGDQVHHP
-541 LATYL
+541 
-546 HAKQSY
+546 Q
-552 SVLAWRESP
+552 WRH
-561 GETVI
+561 
-566 TARHALP
+566 RHPAAAP
-573 RETRPITRSGATVT
+573 R
-587 LQQPRT
+587 
-593 STLGHLE
+593 
-600 YCTHAQAVAW
+600 
-610 ERIVGCSIREQGD
+610 IR
-623 ADWRDVHYGV
+623 
-633 EGIPEVVTNLRTT
+633 
-646 ATVIIVWQDWFDD
+646 
-659 AGTRRDVARALRTVL
+659 AGTPGVL
-674 CSREAIHPADIRTTH
+674 HP
-689 QNVQVVRDGRSSEVR
+689 RS
-704 RAIVLWDKVGGG
+704 GGG
-716 LGLSK
+716 LGT
-721 AVADNLG
+721 D
-728 RYTQALLEIARSS
+728 R
-741 GLRSERERLL
+741 RLL
-751 REDTAALLHR
+751 R
-761 WAAAVAPHTLGPE
+761 P
-774 QTPAITE
+774 
-781 YGGTTFRSQLE
+781 
-792 ARWAAYFDRRGIAWE
+792 
-807 YEPARFDGWT
+807 
-817 PDFRLAMDGAMVYAE
+817 
-832 VKPVTEFPMDVGQ
+832 
-845 QVLNAGCDADVL
+845 
-857 ILGSSPRHAW
+857 
-867 RYRDGG
+867 
-873 WCPADLG
+873 
-880 PPEPSSDLG
+880 
-889 EIPLPDGELSL
+889 

>member
-18 DVPAWLTNSAVWPAV
+18 ETPAWLMDSPVWPAV
-33 KAQTGGG
+33 KAQTGGD
-40 QLFLHQAMGLD
+40 QLYLHQAMGLE

-84 PNATAVAVYPI
+84 PNATAIAIYPI

-104 RWQSMA
+104 RWQNMA

-131 QRREIL
+131 ERRQVL

-174 QNTQYNVRRFLSNLA
+174 QNTQYNVRRFISNLS

-210 LHRLQQKRRE
+210 LHRLQQKRKE

-260 GSPRAELTVQHVVGR
+260 GSPRAELTVQHAVGR
-275 EPHDEGWRDLQAA
+275 DPHDEGWRDLQAA
-288 VREVISEDPDRS
+288 VREVISEDPHRS

-348 IEEALRDGDIRGLAS
+348 IEEALREGDIRGLAS

-390 LRQRAGRVG
+390 VKQRAGRVG

-417 HEDSLDVYWNQ
+417 HEDSLEVYWNQ
-428 AVEPARLYPSNPNIK
+428 PVEPARLYPSNPNIK

-459 ERAIPSPTDAW
+459 DRAIPSPTDAW
-470 PEQLPQTLR
+470 PEQLPQILR

-514 MQLMPGGDMELLTSE
+514 VQLMPGGDMELLTSE

-552 SVLAWRESP
+552 SVLAWRETG

-566 TARHALP
+566 TARHAPP

-587 LQQPRT
+587 LQQPRM

-600 YCTHAQAVAW
+600 YCTHGQAVAW
-610 ERIVGCSIREQGD
+610 ERIVGCSIRETGD
-623 ADWRDVHYGV
+623 ADWREVDYSA

-646 ATVIIVWQDWFDD
+646 ATVIIIWEDWFDD
-659 AGTRRDVARALRTVL
+659 ANVRRDVARALRTVL
-674 CSREAIHPADIRTTH
+674 CSRESIHPADIRTTH

-781 YGGTTFRSQLE
+781 YGGTIFRSQLE

-817 PDFRLAMDGAMVYAE
+817 PDFRLILDGAEVYAE
-832 VKPVTEFPMDVGQ
+832 VKPITEFPMDVAQ
-845 QVLNAGCDADVL
+845 RIVNAGCGGDTL
-857 ILGSSPRHAW
+857 ILGNSPRRAW
-867 RYRDGG
+867 RYGDGG
-873 WCPADLG
+873 WS
-880 PPEPSSDLG
+880 PSRV
-889 EIPLPDGELSL
+889 

>member
-1 MNIHDEI
+1 MDIHDEI
-8 TIPGQEARYG
+8 TIPGQEARHG
-18 DVPAWLTNSAVWPAV
+18 NAPAWLTDSPAWPAA
-33 KAQTGGG
+33 KAQTGDG
-40 QLFLHQAMGLD
+40 QLYLHQAMGLE
-51 LLGQGHN
+51 LVGQGHN

-75 PTLHHLVAN
+75 PTLHHLATK
-84 PNATAVAVYPI
+84 PNATAVAIYPL

-110 EAAGLDPGS
+110 EAAGLDPAA

-131 QRREIL
+131 ERRQIL

-210 LHRLQQKRRE
+210 LHRLQQKRKE

-260 GSPRAELTVQHVVGR
+260 GSPRAELTVQHAIGGD
-275 EPHDEGWRDLQAA
+275 PHDEGWRDLQAA

-379 FNLGLPHSVGK
+379 FNLGLPHSVGRLK
-390 LRQRAGRVG
+390 QRAGRVG

-405 FIIVAPRHALQF
+405 FIIVAPRHAFQF
-417 HEDSLDVYWNQ
+417 HEDSLAVYWEQ
-428 AVEPARLYPSNPNIK
+428 PVEPARLYPSNPNIK

-514 MQLMPGGDMELLTSE
+514 VQLMPGGEGEPLSTELLTSE

-552 SVLAWRESP
+552 SVLAWRETNN
-561 GETVI
+561 ETVI
-566 TARHALP
+566 TARHAPP
-573 RETRPITRSGATVT
+573 RETRPITRSGAMVT

-610 ERIVGCSIREQGD
+610 ERIMGCSIREAGD
-623 ADWRDVHYGV
+623 GEWRDVHYAA
-633 EGIPEVVTNLRTT
+633 EGIPEVETNLRTT
-646 ATVIIVWQDWFDD
+646 ATVIIIWEDWFDD
-659 AGTRRDVARALRTVL
+659 VNTRRDVARALRTVM
-674 CSREAIHPADIRTTH
+674 CSRESIHPADIRTTH
-689 QNVQVVRDGRSSEVR
+689 QNIQVVRDGRSSEVR

-728 RYTQALLEIARSS
+728 SYTQALLEVSRSS
-741 GLRSERERLL
+741 GQRSERERLL
-751 REDTAALLHR
+751 WEDTANLLHR
-761 WAAAVAPHTLGPE
+761 WAVNVAPHTLGPE
-774 QTPAITE
+774 QTPAVTE
-781 YGGTTFRSQLE
+781 YGGVTFRSQLE
-792 ARWAAYFDRRGIAWE
+792 ARWAAYFDQRGIVWE
-807 YEPARFDGWT
+807 YEPARFNGWT
-817 PDFRLAMDGAMVYAE
+817 PDFRLVLGGAPVYAE
-832 VKPVTEFPMDVGQ
+832 VKPVDEFPMDVAER
-845 QVLNAGCDADVL
+845 VLNSGCDGDIL
-857 ILGSSPRHAW
+857 ILGQSPRHAW
-867 RYRDGG
+867 RWRDSE
-873 WCPADLG
+873 WESMDLTV
-880 PPEPSSDLG
+880 
-889 EIPLPDGELSL
+889 

>member
-1 MNIHDEI
+1 MDIHDEI

-18 DVPAWLTNSAVWPAV
+18 ETPAWLRDSAVWPAV
-33 KAQTGGG
+33 KDQIAGG
-40 QLFLHQAMGLD
+40 QLYLHQAMGLE

-75 PTLHHLVAN
+75 PTLHHLASH
-84 PNATAVAVYPI
+84 PNATAIAIYPI

-131 QRREIL
+131 ERRQIL

-160 LYGKRP
+160 LYGRRP

-210 LHRLQQKRRE
+210 LHRLQQKRQE
-220 LMAQFEPLRVIA
+220 LMSQFEPLRVIA

-275 EPHDEGWRDLQAA
+275 DPHDEGWRDLQAA

-300 YIAFIDDRQLAER
+300 YIAFIYDRQLAER

-348 IEEALRDGDIRGLAS
+348 IEEALREGDIRGLAS

-390 LRQRAGRVG
+390 LKQRAGRVG

-417 HEDSLDVYWNQ
+417 HQDSLETYWDQ
-428 AVEPARLYPSNPNIK
+428 PVEPARLYPSNPNIK

-498 PHRNDIRD
+498 PHRGDIRD

-514 MQLMPGGDMELLTSE
+514 VQLMPGGEMELLTSE

-552 SVLAWRESP
+552 SVLAWRESG

-566 TARHALP
+566 TARHAPP
-573 RETRPITRSGATVT
+573 RETRPITQSGATVT
-587 LQQPRT
+587 LQQPRV
-593 STLGHLE
+593 SELGHLE
-600 YCTHAQAVAW
+600 YCTHPQAVAW

-623 ADWRDVHYGV
+623 ADWRDVNYGT
-633 EGIPEVVTNLRTT
+633 EGISEVETNLRTT

-659 AGTRRDVARALRTVL
+659 ASTRRDVARALRTVM
-674 CSREAIHPADIRTTH
+674 CSRETIHPADIRTTH

-721 AVADNLG
+721 AIADNLG
-728 RYTQALLEIARSS
+728 RYTQAILEIARSS
-741 GLRSERERLL
+741 GQRSERERLL

-774 QTPAITE
+774 QTPVITE
-781 YGGTTFRSQLE
+781 YRGTTFRSQLE

-817 PDFRLAMDGAMVYAE
+817 PDFRLVMDGVEAYAE
-832 VKPVTEFPMDVGQ
+832 VKPVSEFPMDVAQ
-845 QVLNAGCDADVL
+845 RVLNAGCGADVL
-857 ILGSSPRHAW
+857 ILGQGPRHAW
-867 RYRDGG
+867 RYQDGG
-873 WCPADLG
+873 WKSMDLTA
-880 PPEPSSDLG
+880 
-889 EIPLPDGELSL
+889 